1 MVCAQFQTKLQEDFD
16 TVQVML
22 EDKEREIEQLTKE
35 LTDRSPTAGDE
46 HAIVVS
52 SDPVENQI
60 SFFTYDFKDTPSLI
74 RVFAV
79 CFMDR

>member
-1 MVCAQFQTKLQEDFD
+1 
-16 TVQVML
+16 ML

-52 SDPVENQI
+52 SHAVQNHYENM
-60 SFFTYDFKDTPSLI
+60 
-74 RVFAV
+74 
-79 CFMDR
+79 FMQYKVIFQL